1 MSAFETRIKKGATM
15 QECVEGVSS
24 FSTGHT
30 RLYVEGAGYY
40 DGPLVTYVRCHGE
53 HGSGP
58 ISAEEVRAI
67 LNGAEPV
74 VQWDSD
80 PDLANNYVHWH
91 DVGVASHRSA
101 EHCAVLLAAQLTLC
115 LEGLWPRVPATS
127 I

>member
-1 MSAFETRIKKGATM
+1 MSAFETRINNGATM
-15 QECVEGVSS
+15 QECVEGVYS
-24 FSTGHT
+24 FSTGNT
-30 RLYVEGAGYY
+30 RLYVEGGGYC

-80 PDLANNYVHWH
+80 PDLANNYVHWQWLP
-91 DVGVASHRSA
+91 HRSA

-127 I
+127 T